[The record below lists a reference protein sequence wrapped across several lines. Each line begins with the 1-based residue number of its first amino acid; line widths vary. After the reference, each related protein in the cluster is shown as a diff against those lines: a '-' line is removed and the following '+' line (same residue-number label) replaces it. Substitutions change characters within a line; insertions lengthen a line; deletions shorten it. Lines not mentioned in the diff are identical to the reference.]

1 MKQLRKLLNA
11 NISKRTLLVLFLGTN
26 AIFLYMLTISIPHT
40 MRFANGLKL
49 LDMMPMGYDL
59 SYVTGLFNALGTA
72 GRDSYLTTQLPIDM
86 VYPLLFGIT
95 YSFLLAY
102 YLKRLNKHNSQYQLL
117 CLLPILAGIADYLEN
132 IGIILLLQNSSNV
145 TATAVKV
152 TSFFSVVKS
161 VSTTVYFIVL
171 IIVLG
176 IVARISMINKKSTF
190 LSR

>member
-1 MKQLRKLLNA
+1 
-11 NISKRTLLVLFLGTN
+11 
-26 AIFLYMLTISIPHT
+26 MLTISIPHT

-102 YLKRLNKHNSQYQLL
+102 YLKRLNKHNSQYQLF
-117 CLLPILAGIADYLEN
+117 CLLPIFAGIADYLEN
-132 IGIILLLQNSSNV
+132 IGIILLLQNSTNV